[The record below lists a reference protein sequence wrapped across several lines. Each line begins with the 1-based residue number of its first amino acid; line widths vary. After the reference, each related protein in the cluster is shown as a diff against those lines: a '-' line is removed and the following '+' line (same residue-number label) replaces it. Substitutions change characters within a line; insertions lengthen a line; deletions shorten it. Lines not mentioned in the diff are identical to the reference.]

1 MKQGARAAAGVTLV
15 EMLIVIALIGLMAA
29 IAFPSVSSGI
39 DSLRLTAAADSVSG
53 LFNQA
58 LNVAE
63 RRQQAVEI
71 TISKAD
77 RTLRARSAE
86 PGFDRTLALPQGIS
100 IAAVLP
106 EPLQGDDGPRRFLV
120 YPGGTAPRAG
130 IEMTTPRGAR
140 RIVRIDPITGVPR
153 IERPEQ

>member
-1 MKQGARAAAGVTLV
+1 VKQGARAAAGVTLV

-39 DSLRLTAAADSVSG
+39 DSLRLTAAADSVSS
-53 LFNQA
+53 LFNEA

-86 PGFDRTLALPQGIS
+86 PGFDRTLTLPQGIS
-100 IAAVLP
+100 ITAVLP
-106 EPLQGDDGPRRFLV
+106 EALQGDDGPRRFLV
-120 YPGGTAPRAG
+120 YPGGTAPRTG
-130 IEMTTPRGAR
+130 IEMTTSRGAR

-153 IERPEQ
+153 IEQPEQ